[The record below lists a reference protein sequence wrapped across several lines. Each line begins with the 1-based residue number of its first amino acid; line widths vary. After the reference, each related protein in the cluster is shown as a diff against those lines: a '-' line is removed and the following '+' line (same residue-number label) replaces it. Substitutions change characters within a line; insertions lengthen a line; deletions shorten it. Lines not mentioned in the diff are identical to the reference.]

1 MDYQITFQ
9 TADDAG
15 QIKQCQPNQQ
25 YHKYAIDGLKR
36 YFLTYPDASFQE
48 AKLTSYNG
56 ADNWRQ
62 TLEFNFNVYTP
73 CTTDYD
79 DDGDCTMGVP
89 QTLCVKA
96 IWENIGNKR
105 NIFSGFAG
113 EPKLDDG
120 VVYNQSTRSWS
131 KSVGTMSGPYL
142 SNPFMSGRLK
152 F

>member
-1 MDYQITFQ
+1 MDYQITCQ

-25 YHKYAIDGLKR
+25 YHKYANDGLKR
-36 YFLTYPDASFQE
+36 YFMTYPDAVFQE

-62 TLEFNFNVYTP
+62 TLEFIFNVCTP
-73 CTTDYD
+73 CTSEYD
-79 DDGDCTMGVP
+79 HDGDCTMGMP
-89 QTLCVKA
+89 QMLCVKA
-96 IWENIGNKR
+96 VWENIGNR
-105 NIFSGFAG
+105 RDVFGGFSG

-120 VVYNQSTRSWS
+120 VVYNKATRAWS
-131 KSVGTMSGPYL
+131 KSGGAMNGFQS
-142 SNPFMSGRLK
+142 SNPFMSGRFK